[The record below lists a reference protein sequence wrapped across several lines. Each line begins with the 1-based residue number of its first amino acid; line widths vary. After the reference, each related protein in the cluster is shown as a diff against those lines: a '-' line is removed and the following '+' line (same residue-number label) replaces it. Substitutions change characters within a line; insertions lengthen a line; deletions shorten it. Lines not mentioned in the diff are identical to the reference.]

1 MPELKPNA
9 PRIGPARYP
18 RRTPHPRTL
27 VFRRNRGSFRW
38 AATLATFCSL
48 VCLPA
53 MAAMV

>member
-1 MPELKPNA
+1 MPELTPNA
-9 PRIGPARYP
+9 PRIGPARYT

-53 MAAMV
+53 MAAMA